1 MSHLHSNTQIN
12 NINNMGIK
20 DSNAFVIREHE
31 FLFKMGDQLEG
42 IYRVNSGSVKIFKTS
57 ESGNDQII
65 RFCMPGDLIGLD
77 GLADGFSRSTVVTLE
92 TSNLT
97 LIPFK
102 SILNQDQSRDK
113 NFDYPN
119 FIHQLGVNFNHD
131 IEYSMM
137 LSQCADRR
145 LAWFLINYSDGL
157 KKRGQRANEFTVP
170 MKRTDIALYLGMAV
184 ETLSRELATFCKR
197 GLLKKYLRNIELL
210 DIEEIRN
217 ITNGNEPQQQQEQ
230 KQQDI
235 AA

>member
-12 NINNMGIK
+12 SMNNMNAIN
-20 DSNAFVIREHE
+20 SNAFVIRERE

-57 ESGNDQII
+57 ESGDDQII

-77 GLADGFSRSTVVTLE
+77 GLADGVSRSTVVTLE
-92 TSNLT
+92 TSNLS

-102 SILNQDQSRDK
+102 SILNRDQK
-113 NFDYPN
+113 FDYPN

-145 LAWFLINYSDGL
+145 IAWFLINHSDGL
-157 KKRGQRANEFTVP
+157 KKRGLKTGEFTVP

-184 ETLSRELATFCKR
+184 ETLSRELASFCKR
-197 GLLKKYLRNIELL
+197 GLVKKYLRNIELL
-210 DIEEIRN
+210 DIDAIRN
-217 ITNGNEPQQQQEQ
+217 ISNGYEVVVTENNQSL
-230 KQQDI
+230 

>member
-1 MSHLHSNTQIN
+1 MSHLHNNTQIN
-12 NINNMGIK
+12 NINNMGVR
-20 DSNAFVIREHE
+20 DSNAFVIRERE

-42 IYRVNSGSVKIFKTS
+42 IYRVNCGSVKIFKTS
-57 ESGNDQII
+57 EAGDDQII

-77 GLADGFSRSTVVTLE
+77 GLADGVSRSTVETLE
-92 TSNLT
+92 TSNLS

-102 SILNQDQSRDK
+102 TILNRDQK
-113 NFDYPN
+113 FDYAN

-145 LAWFLINYSDGL
+145 LAWFLMSFSDAL
-157 KKRGQRANEFTVP
+157 KKRGLKAGDFTLP

-184 ETLSRELATFCKR
+184 ETLSRELAAFCKL
-197 GLLKKYLRNIELL
+197 GLVKKYLRNIELL
-210 DIEEIRN
+210 DIEAIRK
-217 ITNGNEPQQQQEQ
+217 IANGDELVVEKEDSQS
-230 KQQDI
+230 I

>member
-1 MSHLHSNTQIN
+1 MSHLHNNTQLNSTN
-12 NINNMGIK
+12 NVNYMGGI
-20 DSNAFVIREHE
+20 DPNTFVIRERE

-42 IYRVNSGSVKIFKTS
+42 IYRVNSGSVKIFKTT
-57 ESGNDQII
+57 EAGDDQIV
-65 RFCMPGDLIGLD
+65 RFCMPGDFIGLD
-77 GLADGFSRSTVVTLE
+77 GLEDGVSRSSVETLE
-92 TSNLT
+92 TSNLS

-102 SILNQDQSRDK
+102 AILHRDQK
-113 NFDYPN
+113 FDYPN

-145 LAWFLINYSDGL
+145 LAWFLINFSDGL
-157 KKRGQRANEFTVP
+157 KKRGQKAEVFTVP

-184 ETLSRELATFCKR
+184 ETLSRELATFCKL

-210 DIEEIRN
+210 DIEEVRKIA
-217 ITNGNEPQQQQEQ
+217 NGGELVVKKEESQS
-230 KQQDI
+230 I

>member
-1 MSHLHSNTQIN
+1 MSHLHNNTQLN
-12 NINNMGIK
+12 TMNNMSTI
-20 DSNAFVIREHE
+20 DSNAFVIRERE

-42 IYRVNSGSVKIFKTS
+42 IYRVNSGSVKIFKTT
-57 ESGNDQII
+57 ESGDDQII

-77 GLADGFSRSTVVTLE
+77 GLADGMSRSTVVTLE
-92 TSNLT
+92 TSNLS

-102 SILNQDQSRDK
+102 SILNRDQK
-113 NFDYPN
+113 FDYPD

-145 LAWFLINYSDGL
+145 IAWFLINYSDSL
-157 KKRGQRANEFTVP
+157 KKRGLRAEEFSVS

-197 GLLKKYLRNIELL
+197 GLVKKYLRNIELL
-210 DIEEIRN
+210 DIEAIRK
-217 ITNGNEPQQQQEQ
+217 IANGDTLLADTHSDSSESL
-230 KQQDI
+230 